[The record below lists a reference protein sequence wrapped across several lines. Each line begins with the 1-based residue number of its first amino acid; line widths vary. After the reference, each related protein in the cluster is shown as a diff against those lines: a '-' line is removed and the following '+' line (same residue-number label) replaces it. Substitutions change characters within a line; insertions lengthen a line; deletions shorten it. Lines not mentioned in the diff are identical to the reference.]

1 MAEDEDEVPT
11 EDLAVVV
18 GLPPEDGLPPIE
30 DFPLVEGLAL
40 VDGLPPEEGL
50 VSVDG
55 ELAEGV
61 EGLEAG
67 GEVACA
73 TGVPPLDRL

>member
-40 VDGLPPEEGL
+40 VDG
-50 VSVDG
+50 
-55 ELAEGV
+55 ELADGV

-67 GEVACA
+67 GGVACA